1 MIELFR
7 EHPATIG
14 ETYWQHLRFAA
25 RTGAMMIVGGSAC
38 VVHGLLP
45 FLFTSTG
52 SRTIRALAQRIDRR
66 QPGISAPAEAAWTGA
81 SQRR

>member
-7 EHPATIG
+7 DHPATIG

-38 VVHGLLP
+38 VIHGLFP
-45 FLFTSTG
+45 FLFTTTG
-52 SRTIRALAQRIDRR
+52 SRTIRALAQRIERR
-66 QPGISAPAEAAWTGA
+66 QPATAAPEAAWTGIPQ
-81 SQRR
+81 QR

>member
-7 EHPATIG
+7 DHPATIG
-14 ETYWQHLRFAA
+14 ETYSQHLRFATG
-25 RTGAMMIVGGSAC
+25 TGAMMIVGGCAC
-38 VVHGLLP
+38 VIHGLFP

-66 QPGISAPAEAAWTGA
+66 QPRTSAPAETAWTGA